1 MNQILEFLSKRYLYI
16 GIFRYLLG
24 ITMIPYALSKI
35 LGTQFI
41 VTGFTL
47 TQIQSLENVPGTT
60 LAWAFLGKAV
70 WFQIFLGFVELIPS
84 LLLLF
89 RKTTLLGAVLMFP
102 VTLNVLLINYALDL
116 WPATKVMSSGLFTL
130 NVFILIFEWEKIIA
144 AFKVV
149 ISQLYQFKLL
159 KLEMVFNIILVFI
172 VSYLA
177 LNTLLEYRNQRN
189 ELTGDWVNQQPIE
202 WILKKE
208 VIGDS
213 TLTPRL
219 LKIYFGAFGAYDEF
233 GPTSNTSK
241 VSYTVNTE
249 NRTIHL
255 KYDDGNVLKCKYEKV
270 GINDLKIIRQA
281 SSLNDNLLVQYFSKR
296 IINE

>member
-102 VTLNVLLINYALDL
+102 VTLNVLFINYALDR

-249 NRTIHL
+249 NRTIDL

-270 GINDLKIIRQA
+270 SANDLKIIRQA